1 MKRLYLVLA
10 AMGLS
15 VVTVTAESV
24 APGFPAWEGV
34 EPKNHLGGAVIEPSD
49 LRQRVAIVVEFEA
62 EKAVEQLTPMT
73 GLAGWGNPFGGSN
86 WEFMEAQRRCI
97 VVFSNRGKR
106 SKAAQA
112 GLEALYSTK
121 MVGASFNGSATA
133 PIYHDV
139 WFPGGPN
146 ARGKYP
152 MIYVMPPE
160 GTTPV
165 TNVFGDV
172 KGIEIAL
179 SAARTCCN
187 ADKREWTPF
196 TGVREPKYVKGVDQA
211 LAADRPL
218 VSFLASARAGIKS
231 KNPEQAAECQ
241 KVYDALVQG
250 KDDLIWRIHAEILT
264 SPTRAY
270 CDIQRTMAL
279 YPAEKKRLTAL
290 LARFQELPEVPRLG
304 RALALLLKY
313 RGEAYIPKNAGE
325 AKKTIAALLK
335 AKKDIASFKDL
346 PRIGSQNSAL
356 LIDAEIDQVIAR
368 LSAS

>member
-1 MKRLYLVLA
+1 MKWLCLA
-10 AMGLS
+10 AAVGLPLMMDA
-15 VVTVTAESV
+15 AESV

-34 EPKNHLGGAVIEPSD
+34 EPKNHLGGVEIEPSD
-49 LRQRVAIVVEFEA
+49 MRQRVTVVVEFEA

-73 GLAGWGNPFGGSN
+73 GLAGWANPFTGSN
-86 WEFMEAQRRCI
+86 WELMEAQRRCI
-97 VVFSNRGKR
+97 VVFSDRGKR

-112 GLEALYSTK
+112 GLEALYSTR
-121 MVGASFNGSATA
+121 MVGAYFNGRATA

-139 WFPGGPN
+139 RFPGGPD
-146 ARGKYP
+146 AKGKYP

-179 SAARTCCN
+179 AAARACCN
-187 ADKREWTPF
+187 ADKRDWTPF
-196 TGVREPKYVKGVDQA
+196 TGVREPKYVKGIDKA
-211 LAADRPL
+211 LAADKPL
-218 VSFLASARAGIKS
+218 VPFLASARAGIKS
-231 KNPEQAAECQ
+231 KNPEQAEECQ

-250 KDDLIWRIHAEILT
+250 KSDLVWRIHAEILT

-279 YPAEKKRLTAL
+279 YPAEKKRMMAL

-313 RGEAYIPKNAGE
+313 RGEAYVPKNAGE

-335 AKKDIASFKDL
+335 AKKDIAPFKDS
-346 PRIGSQNSAL
+346 PRIGSQNAAM
-356 LIDAEIDQVIAR
+356 LIDAEIDHVVAR
-368 LSAS
+368 LSAL